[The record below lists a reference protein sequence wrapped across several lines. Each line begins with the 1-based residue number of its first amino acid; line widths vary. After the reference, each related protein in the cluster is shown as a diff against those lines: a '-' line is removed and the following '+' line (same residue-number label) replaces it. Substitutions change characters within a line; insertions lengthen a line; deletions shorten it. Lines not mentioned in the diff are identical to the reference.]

1 MWIAKL
7 TNNCTVLL
15 NLTLGPSPII
25 LHTNMKILESGQV
38 FTQILGHLI
47 IPFYFLYCCTY
58 RLIVYGWN
66 ATISKPSD
74 SVVNFSVYC
83 PSLDVKI
90 TSSLSQ
96 QVLAHTKA
104 THRQHLFSKNGIALK
119 INVPIIHQPSEK
131 ISF

>member
-25 LHTNMKILESGQV
+25 LYTNMKILESSQV

-47 IPFYFLYCCTY
+47 SFYFLYCSTH
-58 RLIVYGWN
+58 RLIVYLWN

-119 INVPIIHQPSEK
+119 INVPIRPQPSEK